1 METELLFYTDSGK
14 KQDKLNIDFVIDQKE
29 VSPKTYSCVI
39 RRLRQNWRQGTV
51 GCKGRSD
58 VSFST
63 KKPWKQKGTGRARA
77 GTARSPLW
85 RSGGVTFGPQA
96 RVKKLN
102 INKKQDKLA
111 LNNIFFSKLKNNE
124 ITCID
129 FSLRSG
135 NPKTKD
141 ARYFLKN
148 IGLYDK
154 KIVLF
159 LPFSDE
165 LNFASFRNLVNVDV
179 LSFDQ
184 PNAFDLSSGRHWVFL
199 KKDIDL
205 FKNMV
210 AKWN

>member
-1 METELLFYTDSGK
+1 MEKELLLYTDNGK
-14 KQDKLNIDFVIDQKE
+14 QVDKLNINIDVNQRE
-29 VSPKTYSCVI
+29 ESPKTYSCAI

-51 GCKGRSD
+51 GCKDRSE
-58 VSFST
+58 VSFSN

-96 RVKKLN
+96 RVRILD
-102 INKKQDKLA
+102 INKKQDKLV
-111 LNNIFFSKLKNNE
+111 LNNIFFSKLNKNE
-124 ITCID
+124 LTCID
-129 FSLRSG
+129 FALKSDKPSTKEVRDFLR
-135 NPKTKD
+135 N
-141 ARYFLKN
+141 AN
-148 IGLYDK
+148 LYNK
-154 KIVLF
+154 KIILF
-159 LPFSDE
+159 LPFNDE
-165 LNFASFRNLVNVDV
+165 LNFASFRNLANVDV

-199 KKDIDL
+199 KRDIDL